1 MASVQNTGRTKYLHT
16 YITRARQLHKASKEI
31 LLGRMPPVMEP
42 PLNLTAVMTQMVGS
56 TATACPCCNRS
67 QEQSHGN
74 SNEYVAVAGEQG
86 EPPIYI
92 RTSEFD
98 VSVKVG

>member
-1 MASVQNTGRTKYLHT
+1 
-16 YITRARQLHKASKEI
+16 
-31 LLGRMPPVMEP
+31 MEP

-56 TATACPCCNRS
+56 TNTACPCCNHS
-67 QEQSHGN
+67 QQQQHDHSN
-74 SNEYVAVAGEQG
+74 SNEYVAVAREPG

-98 VSVKVG
+98 VSVKVDYDYDKDCQGESRITELPQAKH

>member
-1 MASVQNTGRTKYLHT
+1 
-16 YITRARQLHKASKEI
+16 
-31 LLGRMPPVMEP
+31 MPPVMDP

-56 TATACPCCNRS
+56 TDTGCPCCNHS
-67 QEQSHGN
+67 QHDHGN
-74 SNEYVAVAGEQG
+74 SNEYVAVAREPG